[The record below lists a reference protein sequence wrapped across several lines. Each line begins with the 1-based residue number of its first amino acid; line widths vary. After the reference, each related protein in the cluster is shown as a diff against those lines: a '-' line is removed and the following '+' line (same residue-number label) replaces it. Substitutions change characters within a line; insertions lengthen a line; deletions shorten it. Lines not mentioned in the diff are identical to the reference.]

1 MKKKLAISMVLA
13 FALLTIGVAGCSG
26 VNAAETT
33 GVNPNQIIVS
43 QQDAGIW
50 VNGTGKLTV
59 TPDIAELNLGVGFQ
73 AATVAEVQSQAAKA
87 MSDVMAVLK
96 SQGIADKDIAT
107 SYYNISPVYNY
118 DKSTETLS
126 GYRVSNTVQVKI
138 RKIADTGKIIDAV
151 TASAGDATQINGVSF
166 SVDQPEKYNEQMR
179 SLAMADAAAKAK
191 QLASLGQVE
200 LGKITY
206 VAENSSSGTPIVIKA
221 PGASVDSAGATT
233 PISPGETELQLT
245 VQVVYAIS

>member
-1 MKKKLAISMVLA
+1 MIKKLIISIFPAL
-13 FALLTIGVAGCSG
+13 FLLTTGLAGCS
-26 VNAAETT
+26 NLTAATT
-33 GVNPNQIIVS
+33 TIPSPNQVIVS
-43 QQDAGIW
+43 QQNAGIW
-50 VNGTGKLTV
+50 VNGTGKLIV

-73 AATVAEVQSQAAKA
+73 AATVAEAQSQAAKA

-96 SQGIADKDIAT
+96 SQGIADKDITT

-118 DKSTETLS
+118 DKSTQTLT
-126 GYRVSNTVQVKI
+126 GYRVSNTLQVKI

-151 TASAGDATQINGVSF
+151 TSAAGNATQMNGVNF

-191 QLASLGQVE
+191 QLASLGKVE

-206 VAENSSSGTPIVIKA
+206 LSENSSSGTPIAIKA
-221 PGASVDSAGATT
+221 PSVSLGSEGVTT